1 MFKAAA
7 RPAGRAVLLVVAIA
21 GVSALAPALAD
32 ELPEIVVTAD
42 RVEEPIGQTGASVTV
57 IRAAEIEKLGTK
69 GLADVLRGVAGL
81 DVADAGGVGSVTQ
94 VRLRAANPG
103 QTLVL
108 IDGIRIGNTTATDG
122 SVDFGNLAVANIDRI
137 EILRG
142 PQSALYG
149 SDAMGGVINIITR
162 KGDKTPRRTVTIEA
176 GSYGTLSTRATM
188 SGGDDQWTYSLG
200 VNALHSDGFPQYGY
214 RIDRPIIVGTPVVD
228 GGLGTFALPRLPVD
242 DPTDKGALSGR
253 FSYRASD
260 NVTIDFGFS
269 GFGNALRFD
278 NPGAMLPGDVFTPHN
293 HSTVLM
299 GDAFVR
305 ANIDSFGGVLKS
317 QITTYGNITK
327 NDVWETEAC
336 YDGNLAYPF
345 PALFNC
351 RNSYFGT
358 RYGAEYQGDLNIGS
372 FGSLVFGARSETETA
387 SQTEDPDPDD
397 GSFTPVSAR
406 QVTNSIYAEH
416 RINLLQRLDVTLG
429 GRIDAVENGRTFG
442 TWRATAAYH
451 IDETGTKLRASAGTG
466 DRNASLYQRFS
477 IYGTPDLAPEQ
488 SLGFDAG
495 IDQKLFGDRL
505 TASATVFSTKFSNLI
520 AYGDVSSCSPAQMA
534 GFLGCYY
541 NVGRAEMQGVEA
553 SAEAVIAP
561 GVLRARASYTY
572 TDARDLGAA
581 GGGDLDAGLQ
591 LYRIPRNKGA
601 FSLIYDGV
609 PNLEIEPRL
618 TLEGQRLDQYFSTA
632 TSSSQNVTLAGY
644 AKLDV
649 LANYKI
655 NDNLT
660 MFGRIENLTDARYE
674 EVYNY
679 GTAGRSYYAGLSYSW

>member
-1 MFKAAA
+1 MFKAAPRSAA
-7 RPAGRAVLLVVAIA
+7 RAACVLAASAGAMT
-21 GVSALAPALAD
+21 LAPAYAD
-32 ELPEIVVTAD
+32 PLPEIIVTAD

-57 IRAAEIEKLGTK
+57 IRAVEVEKLGTK
-69 GLADVLRGVAGL
+69 GVADVLRGVAGL
-81 DVADAGGVGSVTQ
+81 DVDEAGGVGGVTQ

-108 IDGIRIGNTTATDG
+108 IDGVRVGNPTATDG
-122 SVDFGNLAVANIDRI
+122 SLDFGNLSAVDIERI

-162 KGDKTPRRTVTIEA
+162 KGGKTPRRTVTLEA

-188 SGGDDQWTYSLG
+188 SGGDDRWTYSLG
-200 VNALHSDGFPQYGY
+200 VSALHSDGFPRYGY
-214 RIDRPIIVGTPVVD
+214 RIDRPIVIGDGVTP
-228 GGLGTFALPRLPVD
+228 LPSLPVD
-242 DPTDKGALSGR
+242 DPTDKGGLSGR

-269 GFGNALRFD
+269 AFGNALRFD
-278 NPGAMLPGDVFTPHN
+278 NPGALLPADVFSSYN
-293 HSTVLM
+293 HSRVLL

-305 ANIDSFGGVLKS
+305 ANIDSFGGMLKS
-317 QITTYGNITK
+317 QITAYGNVTR

-336 YDGNLAYPF
+336 YDGNFAYPF

-351 RNSYFGT
+351 RNSYLGT
-358 RYGAEYQGDLNIGS
+358 REGAEYQGNLNVGP
-372 FGSLVFGARSETETA
+372 FGALVFGARTETETA
-387 SQTEDPDPDD
+387 NETQSPDPGD
-397 GSFTPVSAR
+397 GSFTPIAAR

-416 RINLLQRLDVTLG
+416 RIDLFQRLDLTLG
-429 GRIDAVENGRTFG
+429 GRVDAIEGGRTFE

-466 DRNASLYQRFS
+466 AKVATLYQRFS
-477 IYGTPDLAPEQ
+477 VYGTSDLAPEQ

-495 IDQKLFGDRL
+495 VDQKLFGDQL
-505 TASATVFSTKFSNLI
+505 TVSATAFTTRFRDLI
-520 AYGDVSSCSPAQMA
+520 DYGNVSSCSPTQIA

-541 NVGRAEMQGVEA
+541 NVGRAQMQGVEL
-553 SAEAVIAP
+553 SAEATLSP
-561 GVLRARASYTY
+561 GVLRAKATYTY
-572 TDARDLGAA
+572 TDARDLGAV

-591 LYRIPRNKGA
+591 LYRVPRNKGSL
-601 FSLIYDGV
+601 SLIYDGV
-609 PNLEIEPRL
+609 PNLELEPRL
-618 TLEGQRLDQYFSTA
+618 SLVGQRLDEFFNT
-632 TSSSQNVTLAGY
+632 TNFSSQNVSLAPY
-644 AKLDV
+644 AKLDF
-649 LANYKI
+649 LANYKV

-679 GTAGRSYYAGLSYSW
+679 GVAGRSYYAGISYSW